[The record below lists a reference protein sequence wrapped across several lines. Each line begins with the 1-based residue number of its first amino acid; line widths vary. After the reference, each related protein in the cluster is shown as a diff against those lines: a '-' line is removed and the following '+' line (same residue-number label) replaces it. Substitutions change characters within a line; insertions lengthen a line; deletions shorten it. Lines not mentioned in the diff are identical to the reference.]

1 MPKARIFQPTKTAMQ
16 SGRAKMKRWKL
27 VMVPDTKMPTD
38 TVMGWTGMADTS
50 REIELFFPSKEAAV
64 AYAKKHQLAFELIEP
79 KIRQQI
85 TKAYSDNFK
94 YTG

>member
-1 MPKARIFQPTKTAMQ
+1 MTQARIYQPAKTAMQ

-27 VMVPDTKMPTD
+27 SFTPTDKMPTD
-38 TVMGWTGMADTS
+38 PLMGWTGMDDTL

-64 AYAKKHQLAFELIEP
+64 AYAKAHQLSYELVLP
-79 KIRQQI
+79 NVRQPI
-85 TKAYSDNFK
+85 LKAYADNFK